1 MPTLLI
7 VEDNL
12 PLAQCLR
19 LELEAEGFKAVT
31 APDAAGA
38 LLQLQASEAVDLLV
52 VDWDLPDLSGLEL
65 VLRLRKHNFQ
75 QPVLMLTG
83 HDEVDRKV
91 LALESGADDYM
102 VKPFSFDELQARI
115 QALLRRSTALD
126 CGDNYG
132 NNGGDNGGDPRLSSL
147 LSQREW
153 DVLMEL
159 GQGQSNVEIAEALF
173 VSQETIKS
181 HIKALLQKLKA
192 KDRTHAV
199 VIAFQQGWLH

>member
-31 APDAAGA
+31 VPDAATA
-38 LLQLQASEAVDLLV
+38 LLQLQAAVPVDLLV

-65 VLRLRKHNFQ
+65 LRRLRKHNFR

-115 QALLRRSTALD
+115 QALIRRSSSPEP
-126 CGDNYG
+126 GES
-132 NNGGDNGGDPRLSSL
+132 GDPGLRSL

-159 GQGQSNVEIAEALF
+159 GQGKSNAEIAEALF
-173 VSQETIKS
+173 LSQETIKS

-192 KDRTHAV
+192 KDRTHTV

>member
-31 APDAAGA
+31 VPDASTA
-38 LLQLQASEAVDLLV
+38 LLQLQAAEPVDLLV
-52 VDWDLPDLSGLEL
+52 VDWDLPDISGLEL
-65 VLRLRKHNFQ
+65 LRRLRKHKFQ
-75 QPVLMLTG
+75 QPILMLTG
-83 HDEVDRKV
+83 HDEVDHKV

-115 QALLRRSTALD
+115 QALLRRSSTPEPSES
-126 CGDNYG
+126 
-132 NNGGDNGGDPRLSSL
+132 GDPGLRNL

-159 GQGQSNVEIAEALF
+159 GQGKSNAEIAEALF
-173 VSQETIKS
+173 LSQETIKS
-181 HIKALLQKLKA
+181 HIKALLQKLRA

>member
-1 MPTLLI
+1 MPTILI

-19 LELEAEGFKAVT
+19 LELEAEGFQAVT

-38 LLQLQASEAVDLLV
+38 LLQLQASEPVDLLV

-65 VLRLRKHNFQ
+65 LRRLRKHKFQ

-115 QALLRRSTALD
+115 QALLRRSTAPD
-126 CGDNYG
+126 R
-132 NNGGDNGGDPRLSSL
+132 GDNGGDPHLRSL

>member
-1 MPTLLI
+1 MATLLI

-31 APDAAGA
+31 VPDAATA
-38 LLQLQASEAVDLLV
+38 LLQVQAAEPVDLLV
-52 VDWDLPDLSGLEL
+52 VDWDLPDISGLEL
-65 VLRLRKHNFQ
+65 LRRLRKHKFQ
-75 QPVLMLTG
+75 QPILMLTG

-115 QALLRRSTALD
+115 QALIRRSSSPEPAES
-126 CGDNYG
+126 
-132 NNGGDNGGDPRLSSL
+132 GDPGLRSL

-159 GQGQSNVEIAEALF
+159 GQGKSNAEIAEALF
-173 VSQETIKS
+173 LSQETIKS

>member
-19 LELEAEGFKAVT
+19 LELEAEGFQAVT

-38 LLQLQASEAVDLLV
+38 LLQLQASEPVDLQV

-65 VLRLRKHNFQ
+65 LRRLRKHKFQ

-115 QALLRRSTALD
+115 QALLRRSTAPD
-126 CGDNYG
+126 C
-132 NNGGDNGGDPRLSSL
+132 GDNGGDPQLRSL

>member
-31 APDAAGA
+31 VPDAATA
-38 LLQLQASEAVDLLV
+38 LLQLQAADSVDLLV

-65 VLRLRKHNFQ
+65 LRRLRKHKFQ
-75 QPVLMLTG
+75 QPILMLTG

-91 LALESGADDYM
+91 LALESGADDYR
-102 VKPFSFDELQARI
+102 VTPFSFEELQARI
-115 QALLRRSTALD
+115 EALLRRSTAPD
-126 CGDNYG
+126 PGE
-132 NNGGDNGGDPRLSSL
+132 NGGDPGLRSL

-159 GQGQSNVEIAEALF
+159 GQGKSNAEIAEALF
-173 VSQETIKS
+173 LSQETIKS

>member
-38 LLQLQASEAVDLLV
+38 LLQMQASEPIDLLV

-65 VLRLRKHNFQ
+65 LLRLRKHNFQ

-115 QALLRRSTALD
+115 QALLRRCTAPGYD
-126 CGDNYG
+126 DNGD
-132 NNGGDNGGDPRLSSL
+132 DNGGDPRLRSL

>member
-1 MPTLLI
+1 MATLLI

-38 LLQLQASEAVDLLV
+38 LLQLQASEPVDLLV

-65 VLRLRKHNFQ
+65 LRRLRKHKFQ

-115 QALLRRSTALD
+115 QALLRRSTAPD
-126 CGDNYG
+126 C
-132 NNGGDNGGDPRLSSL
+132 GDNGGDPHLRSL

>member
-31 APDAAGA
+31 VPDAATA
-38 LLQLQASEAVDLLV
+38 LLQLQATESVELLV

-65 VLRLRKHNFQ
+65 LRRLRKHNFQ

-115 QALLRRSTALD
+115 QALLRRSSSPERAES
-126 CGDNYG
+126 
-132 NNGGDNGGDPRLSSL
+132 GDPGLRSL

-159 GQGQSNVEIAEALF
+159 GQGKSNAEIAEALF
-173 VSQETIKS
+173 LSQETIKS
-181 HIKALLQKLKA
+181 HIKALLQKLRA

>member
-31 APDAAGA
+31 VPDAATA
-38 LLQLQASEAVDLLV
+38 LLQLQATESVDLLV

-65 VLRLRKHNFQ
+65 LRRLRKHNFR

-115 QALLRRSTALD
+115 QALIRRSSSPEPAES
-126 CGDNYG
+126 
-132 NNGGDNGGDPRLSSL
+132 GDPGLRSL

-159 GQGQSNVEIAEALF
+159 GQGKSNAEIAEALF
-173 VSQETIKS
+173 LSQETIKS

>member
-31 APDAAGA
+31 VPDAATA
-38 LLQLQASEAVDLLV
+38 LLQLQAADS

-65 VLRLRKHNFQ
+65 LRRLRKHNFQ

-115 QALLRRSTALD
+115 QALLRRSSSPEPAES
-126 CGDNYG
+126 
-132 NNGGDNGGDPRLSSL
+132 GDPGLRSL

-159 GQGQSNVEIAEALF
+159 GQGKSNAEIAEALF
-173 VSQETIKS
+173 LSQETIKS

>member
-1 MPTLLI
+1 MATLLI

-31 APDAAGA
+31 APDAATA
-38 LLQLQASEAVDLLV
+38 LLQLQEAESVDLLV

-65 VLRLRKHNFQ
+65 LRRLRKHKFN

-115 QALLRRSTALD
+115 QALLRRSTSAPAD
-126 CGDNYG
+126 PIES
-132 NNGGDNGGDPRLSSL
+132 GDPALRSL
-147 LSQREW
+147 LSEREW
-153 DVLMEL
+153 DVLQEL
-159 GQGQSNVEIAEALF
+159 GQGKSNAEIAEALF
-173 VSQETIKS
+173 LSQETIKS

>member
-19 LELEAEGFKAVT
+19 LELEAEGFNAVT
-31 APDAAGA
+31 VPDASTA
-38 LLQLQASEAVDLLV
+38 LLQLQASEPVDLLV
-52 VDWDLPDLSGLEL
+52 VDWDLPDISGLEL
-65 VLRLRKHNFQ
+65 LRRLRKHKFQ
-75 QPVLMLTG
+75 QPILMLSG
-83 HDEVDRKV
+83 HDEVVRKV

-115 QALLRRSTALD
+115 QALLRRSSSPEPSES
-126 CGDNYG
+126 
-132 NNGGDNGGDPRLSSL
+132 GDPGLRNL

-159 GQGQSNVEIAEALF
+159 GQGKSNAEIAEALF
-173 VSQETIKS
+173 LSQETIKS
-181 HIKALLQKLKA
+181 HIKALLQKLRA

>member
-7 VEDNL
+7 VDDNL

-19 LELEAEGFKAVT
+19 LELEAEGFKAMT
-31 APDAAGA
+31 AGDAAAA
-38 LLQLQASEAVDLLV
+38 LLQLQGAESVDLLV
-52 VDWDLPDLSGLEL
+52 VDWDLPDLSGLDL
-65 VLRLRKHNFQ
+65 LRRLRKHNFQ

-115 QALLRRSTALD
+115 QALLRRSSTALD
-126 CGDNYG
+126 PHETSGDASLR
-132 NNGGDNGGDPRLSSL
+132 RLISE
-147 LSQREW
+147 REW

-159 GQGQSNVEIAEALF
+159 GQGKSNAEIAEALF
-173 VSQETIKS
+173 LSQETIKS

>member
-38 LLQLQASEAVDLLV
+38 LLQLQASEPVDLLV

-65 VLRLRKHNFQ
+65 LRRLRKHNFQ

-115 QALLRRSTALD
+115 QALLRRSSSPEPAES
-126 CGDNYG
+126 
-132 NNGGDNGGDPRLSSL
+132 GDPGLRSL

-159 GQGQSNVEIAEALF
+159 GQGKSNAEIAEALF
-173 VSQETIKS
+173 LSQETIKS

>member
-12 PLAQCLR
+12 PLAQCLQ

-31 APDAAGA
+31 AADASTA
-38 LLQLQASEAVDLLV
+38 LLKLQEVGSVDLLV
-52 VDWDLPDLSGLEL
+52 VDWDLPDLSGLDL
-65 VLRLRKHNFQ
+65 LRRLRKHKFQ

-115 QALLRRSTALD
+115 QALLRRSSSSSSPDASET
-126 CGDNYG
+126 
-132 NNGGDNGGDPRLSSL
+132 GDPALRSL
-147 LSQREW
+147 LSEREW
-153 DVLMEL
+153 DVLQEL
-159 GQGQSNVEIAEALF
+159 GQGKSNAEIAEALF
-173 VSQETIKS
+173 LSQETIKS

>member
-31 APDAAGA
+31 VPDAATA
-38 LLQLQASEAVDLLV
+38 LLQLQAADSVDLLV

-65 VLRLRKHNFQ
+65 LRRLRKHNFQ

-115 QALLRRSTALD
+115 QALLRRSSSPEPAES
-126 CGDNYG
+126 
-132 NNGGDNGGDPRLSSL
+132 GDPGLRSL

-159 GQGQSNVEIAEALF
+159 GQGKSNAEIAEALF
-173 VSQETIKS
+173 LSQETIKS

>member
-1 MPTLLI
+1 MATLLI

-38 LLQLQASEAVDLLV
+38 LLQLQASEPVDLLV

-65 VLRLRKHNFQ
+65 LLRLRKHKFQ

-91 LALESGADDYM
+91 LALESGADDDM

-115 QALLRRSTALD
+115 QALLRRSTAPD
-126 CGDNYG
+126 C
-132 NNGGDNGGDPRLSSL
+132 GDNGGDPQLRSL

>member
-31 APDAAGA
+31 VPDAATA
-38 LLQLQASEAVDLLV
+38 LLQLQAADSVDLLV

-65 VLRLRKHNFQ
+65 LRRLRKHKFQ
-75 QPVLMLTG
+75 QPILMLTG

-115 QALLRRSTALD
+115 QALLRRSTAPD
-126 CGDNYG
+126 PGE
-132 NNGGDNGGDPRLSSL
+132 NGGDPGLRSL

-159 GQGQSNVEIAEALF
+159 GQGKSNAEIAEALF
-173 VSQETIKS
+173 LSQETIKS

>member
-19 LELEAEGFKAVT
+19 LELEAEGFKAVMV
-31 APDAAGA
+31 PDASTA
-38 LLQLQASEAVDLLV
+38 LLQLQAAEPVDLLV
-52 VDWDLPDLSGLEL
+52 VDWDLPDISGLEL
-65 VLRLRKHNFQ
+65 LRRLRKHKFQ
-75 QPVLMLTG
+75 QPILMLTG

-115 QALLRRSTALD
+115 QALLRRSLSP
-126 CGDNYG
+126 GPG
-132 NNGGDNGGDPRLSSL
+132 ESGDPGLRRQ

-159 GQGQSNVEIAEALF
+159 GQGKSNAEIAEALF
-173 VSQETIKS
+173 LSQETIKS

>member
-31 APDAAGA
+31 VPDASTA
-38 LLQLQASEAVDLLV
+38 LLQLQAAEPVDLLV
-52 VDWDLPDLSGLEL
+52 VDWDLPDISGLEL
-65 VLRLRKHNFQ
+65 LRRLRKHKFQ
-75 QPVLMLTG
+75 QPILMLTG

-115 QALLRRSTALD
+115 QALLRRSLSP
-126 CGDNYG
+126 GPG
-132 NNGGDNGGDPRLSSL
+132 ESGDPGLRRQ

-159 GQGQSNVEIAEALF
+159 GQGKSNAEIAEALF
-173 VSQETIKS
+173 LSQETIKS

-192 KDRTHAV
+192 QDRTHAV

>member
-31 APDAAGA
+31 VPDAATA
-38 LLQLQASEAVDLLV
+38 LLQLQAAESVDLLV

-65 VLRLRKHNFQ
+65 LRRLRKHNFQ

-115 QALLRRSTALD
+115 QALLRRSSSPEPAES
-126 CGDNYG
+126 GDLG
-132 NNGGDNGGDPRLSSL
+132 LRSL

-159 GQGQSNVEIAEALF
+159 GQGKSNAEIAEALF
-173 VSQETIKS
+173 LSQETIKS
-181 HIKALLQKLKA
+181 HIKALLQKLRA

>member
-31 APDAAGA
+31 APDAAAA
-38 LLQLQASEAVDLLV
+38 LLELQVAETVDLLV
-52 VDWDLPDLSGLEL
+52 VDWDLPDISGLEL
-65 VLRLRKHNFQ
+65 LRRLRKHNFQ

-115 QALLRRSTALD
+115 QALLR
-126 CGDNYG
+126 
-132 NNGGDNGGDPRLSSL
+132 LSSSHEPAESGEPGLRSL

-159 GQGQSNVEIAEALF
+159 GKGKSNAEIAEALYL
-173 VSQETIKS
+173 SLETIKS
-181 HIKALLQKLKA
+181 HIKALLQKLRA

>member
-31 APDAAGA
+31 VPDAATA
-38 LLQLQASEAVDLLV
+38 LLQLQAAEPVDLLV

-65 VLRLRKHNFQ
+65 LRRLRKHNFR

-115 QALLRRSTALD
+115 QALLRRSSSPEPAES
-126 CGDNYG
+126 
-132 NNGGDNGGDPRLSSL
+132 GDPGLRSL

-159 GQGQSNVEIAEALF
+159 GQGKSNAEIAEALF
-173 VSQETIKS
+173 LSQETIKS
-181 HIKALLQKLKA
+181 HIKALLQKLRA

>member
-1 MPTLLI
+1 MATLLI

-38 LLQLQASEAVDLLV
+38 LLQLQASEPVDLLV

-65 VLRLRKHNFQ
+65 LLRLRKHKFQ

-102 VKPFSFDELQARI
+102 VKPFSFDELQA
-115 QALLRRSTALD
+115 LLRRSTAPD
-126 CGDNYG
+126 C
-132 NNGGDNGGDPRLSSL
+132 GDNGGDPHLRSL

>member
-31 APDAAGA
+31 VPDAATA
-38 LLQLQASEAVDLLV
+38 LLQLQAADSVDLLV

-65 VLRLRKHNFQ
+65 LRRLRKHNFQ

-115 QALLRRSTALD
+115 QALIRRSSSPEP
-126 CGDNYG
+126 GEI
-132 NNGGDNGGDPRLSSL
+132 GDPGLRSL

-159 GQGQSNVEIAEALF
+159 GQGKSNAEIAEALF
-173 VSQETIKS
+173 LSQETIKS

>member
-19 LELEAEGFKAVT
+19 LELEAEGFKAMT
-31 APDAAGA
+31 AGDAAAA
-38 LLQLQASEAVDLLV
+38 LLQLQGAESVDLLV
-52 VDWDLPDLSGLEL
+52 VDWDLPDLSGLDL
-65 VLRLRKHNFQ
+65 LRRLRKHNFQ

-115 QALLRRSTALD
+115 QALLRRSSTALD
-126 CGDNYG
+126 PHETSGDASLR
-132 NNGGDNGGDPRLSSL
+132 RLISE
-147 LSQREW
+147 REW

-159 GQGQSNVEIAEALF
+159 GQGKSNAEIAEALF
-173 VSQETIKS
+173 LSQETIKS

>member
-31 APDAAGA
+31 VPDAATA
-38 LLQLQASEAVDLLV
+38 LLQLQAADSVDLLV

-65 VLRLRKHNFQ
+65 LRRLRKHNFQ

-115 QALLRRSTALD
+115 QALLRRSSAPEPAES
-126 CGDNYG
+126 
-132 NNGGDNGGDPRLSSL
+132 GDPGLRSL

-159 GQGQSNVEIAEALF
+159 GQGKSKAEIAEALF
-173 VSQETIKS
+173 LSQETIKS
-181 HIKALLQKLKA
+181 HIKALLQKLRA

>member
-31 APDAAGA
+31 VPDAATA
-38 LLQLQASEAVDLLV
+38 LLQLQAAESVDLLV

-65 VLRLRKHNFQ
+65 LRRLRKHNFQ

-115 QALLRRSTALD
+115 QALLRRSSSPEPAES
-126 CGDNYG
+126 
-132 NNGGDNGGDPRLSSL
+132 GDPGLRSL

-159 GQGQSNVEIAEALF
+159 GQGKSNAEIAEALF
-173 VSQETIKS
+173 LSQETIKS

>member
-19 LELEAEGFKAVT
+19 LELEAEGFNAVT
-31 APDAAGA
+31 VPDASNA
-38 LLQLQASEAVDLLV
+38 LLQLQASEPVDLLV
-52 VDWDLPDLSGLEL
+52 VDWDLPDISGLEL
-65 VLRLRKHNFQ
+65 LRRLRKHKFQ
-75 QPVLMLTG
+75 QPILMLTG
-83 HDEVDRKV
+83 HDEVVRKV

-115 QALLRRSTALD
+115 QALLRRSSSPEPSES
-126 CGDNYG
+126 
-132 NNGGDNGGDPRLSSL
+132 GDPGLRNL

-159 GQGQSNVEIAEALF
+159 GQGKSNAEIAEALF
-173 VSQETIKS
+173 LSQETIKS
-181 HIKALLQKLKA
+181 HIKALLQKLRA

>member
-7 VEDNL
+7 VEDKL

-38 LLQLQASEAVDLLV
+38 LLQLQASEPVDLLV
-52 VDWDLPDLSGLEL
+52 VDWHLPDLSGLEL
-65 VLRLRKHNFQ
+65 LRRLRKHKFQ

-115 QALLRRSTALD
+115 QALLRRSTAPD
-126 CGDNYG
+126 C
-132 NNGGDNGGDPRLSSL
+132 GDNGGDPQLRSL

-159 GQGQSNVEIAEALF
+159 GQGQSNVEIVEALF

>member
-19 LELEAEGFKAVT
+19 LELEAEGFKAMT
-31 APDAAGA
+31 AGDAAAA
-38 LLQLQASEAVDLLV
+38 LLQLQGAESVDLLV
-52 VDWDLPDLSGLEL
+52 VDWDLPDLSGLDL
-65 VLRLRKHNFQ
+65 LRRLRKHNFQ

-115 QALLRRSTALD
+115 QALLRRSSTALD
-126 CGDNYG
+126 PHETSGDASLR
-132 NNGGDNGGDPRLSSL
+132 RLISE
-147 LSQREW
+147 REW

-159 GQGQSNVEIAEALF
+159 GQGKSNAEIAEDLF
-173 VSQETIKS
+173 LSQETIKS

>member
-19 LELEAEGFKAVT
+19 LELEAEGFNAVT
-31 APDAAGA
+31 VPDASTA
-38 LLQLQASEAVDLLV
+38 LLQLQASEPVDLLV
-52 VDWDLPDLSGLEL
+52 VDWDLPDISGLEL
-65 VLRLRKHNFQ
+65 LRRLRKHKFQ
-75 QPVLMLTG
+75 QPILMLTG
-83 HDEVDRKV
+83 HEEVDRKV

-115 QALLRRSTALD
+115 QALLRRSSSPEPSES
-126 CGDNYG
+126 
-132 NNGGDNGGDPRLSSL
+132 GDPGLRNL

-159 GQGQSNVEIAEALF
+159 GQGKSNAEIAEALF
-173 VSQETIKS
+173 LSQETIKS
-181 HIKALLQKLKA
+181 HIKALLQKLRA

>member
-19 LELEAEGFKAVT
+19 LELEAEGFKAVMV
-31 APDAAGA
+31 PDASTA
-38 LLQLQASEAVDLLV
+38 LLQLQAAEPVDLLV
-52 VDWDLPDLSGLEL
+52 VDWDLPDISGLEL
-65 VLRLRKHNFQ
+65 LRRLRKHKFQ
-75 QPVLMLTG
+75 QPILMLTG

-115 QALLRRSTALD
+115 QALLRRSLSP
-126 CGDNYG
+126 GPG
-132 NNGGDNGGDPRLSSL
+132 ESGDPGLRRQ

-159 GQGQSNVEIAEALF
+159 GQGKSNAEIAEALF
-173 VSQETIKS
+173 LSQETIKS
-181 HIKALLQKLKA
+181 HIKALLQKLRA

>member
-19 LELEAEGFKAVT
+19 LELEAEGFKAMT
-31 APDAAGA
+31 AGDAAAA
-38 LLQLQASEAVDLLV
+38 LLQLQGAESVDLLV
-52 VDWDLPDLSGLEL
+52 VDWDLPDLSGLDL
-65 VLRLRKHNFQ
+65 LRRLRKHNFQ
-75 QPVLMLTG
+75 QPVLMLTV

-115 QALLRRSTALD
+115 QALLRRSSTALD
-126 CGDNYG
+126 PHETSGDASLR
-132 NNGGDNGGDPRLSSL
+132 RLISE
-147 LSQREW
+147 REW

-159 GQGQSNVEIAEALF
+159 GQGKSNAEIAEALF
-173 VSQETIKS
+173 LSQETIKS

-199 VIAFQQGWLH
+199 VIAFHQGWLH

>member
-31 APDAAGA
+31 VPDAATA
-38 LLQLQASEAVDLLV
+38 LLQLQAAESVDLLV

-65 VLRLRKHNFQ
+65 LRRLRKHNFR

-115 QALLRRSTALD
+115 QALIRRSSSPEPAES
-126 CGDNYG
+126 
-132 NNGGDNGGDPRLSSL
+132 GDPGLRSL

-159 GQGQSNVEIAEALF
+159 GQGKSNAEIAEALF
-173 VSQETIKS
+173 LSQETIKS

>member
-1 MPTLLI
+1 MPEGSSMRTLLI

-12 PLAQCLR
+12 PLAQCLC
-19 LELEAEGFKAVT
+19 LELEAEGFKACT
-31 APDAAGA
+31 AASASAA
-38 LLQLQASEAVDLLV
+38 LLQMQELESVDLLV

-65 VLRLRKHNFQ
+65 LRRLRKHKFN

-83 HDEVDRKV
+83 HDEIDRKV

-115 QALLRRSTALD
+115 QALLRRSGRGKAKELD
-126 CGDNYG
+126 E
-132 NNGGDNGGDPRLSSL
+132 RTSLSLRSL
-147 LSQREW
+147 LSEREW
-153 DVLMEL
+153 DVMQEL
-159 GQGQSNVEIAEALF
+159 GQGKSNAEIAEALF
-173 VSQETIKS
+173 LSQETIKS

-199 VIAFQQGWLH
+199 VIAFQQGLLP